1 MKKLFALLIII
12 FSISLANAQE
22 ASVTTNKPELH
33 TGLLGIWLNK
43 EYKLSDQIAIRAEV
57 GLDGGLWWNTYSSGH
72 AFIPVFTAEPR
83 WYYNLGKRSKKGK
96 TTKGNFGNFLSIK
109 TSFHPDLFIISNYYE
124 DIIPDL
130 SIVPTW
136 GIRRPIGRNF
146 TFETGIGIGYLHSF
160 YKSKGYT
167 SDAGELTANI
177 HLRFGYR
184 F

>member
-1 MKKLFALLIII
+1 MKKLFAFFAFLS
-12 FSISLANAQE
+12 SISLANAQE
-22 ASVTTNKPELH
+22 AVVTTTKAEIH

-43 EYKLSDQIAIRAEV
+43 EYKLSNQLTVRAEV

-72 AFIPVFTAEPR
+72 VFLPVFTAEPR
-83 WYYNLGKRSKKGK
+83 WYYNLEKRSKKGK
-96 TTKGNFGNFLSIK
+96 TTKGNFGNFISLK

-124 DIIPDL
+124 SVIPDL

-136 GIRRPIGRNF
+136 GIRRAISKNF
-146 TFETGIGIGYLHSF
+146 IFETGIGIGYMHTF
-160 YKSKGYT
+160 YKAKGYT
-167 SDAGELTANI
+167 SDEGELTANI